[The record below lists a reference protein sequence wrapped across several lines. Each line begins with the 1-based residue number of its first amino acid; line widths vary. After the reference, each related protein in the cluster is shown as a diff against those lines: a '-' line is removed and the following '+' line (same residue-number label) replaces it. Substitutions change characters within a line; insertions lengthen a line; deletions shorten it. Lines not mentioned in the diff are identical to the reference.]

1 MPTPLAGVSRVLVES
16 LRCKAARARWPI
28 SSPRGLSTSSLW
40 LRPAD
45 SSDKTPPSSIDASK
59 PQETKP
65 TASSSSPTL
74 SEAAGESQNLFAGK
88 QTHAQDHGFKV
99 NEIVLPVASM
109 EEVLSVGTLVREE
122 DDLTWSES
130 LGLPEE
136 QYKRLMKRILHV
148 RRTSNMTRKGKM
160 PSMYALVVVGTGRG
174 VAGYGEGK
182 GEEVADAVRKATSR
196 AIKNLTYFPRY
207 DNRTIY
213 HDIRHKFKATDMT
226 LLARPPGFGR
236 RVNPYIYEI
245 CYCLGIQDIAG
256 KVSGSRNPMN
266 VIKCFFEAMQTQR
279 TPEDLAMARGKKLV
293 DVNRVYYGGSP

>member
-1 MPTPLAGVSRVLVES
+1 MSTPLAAVSRALGGVRYTAV
-16 LRCKAARARWPI
+16 RARWSI
-28 SSPRGLSTSSLW
+28 SKPRGLSTSSLW

-45 SSDKTPPSSIDASK
+45 SSDTAPPSSTGASK
-59 PQETKP
+59 PQEVKP
-65 TASSSSPTL
+65 PAPSSPTL
-74 SEAAGESQNLFAGK
+74 LEAAGGSPNLFAGK
-88 QTHAQDHGFKV
+88 QTLAQSQAFKF
-99 NEIVLPVASM
+99 NEIELPVAPM
-109 EEVLSVGTLVREE
+109 GEVLSVGTLVREE

-130 LGLPEE
+130 LGIPEE

-213 HDIRHKFKATDMT
+213 HDINHKFKATDMT